1 MRNTPAALKREHP
14 DFTLEQIAEQVGMTK
29 EGVRWHLKREG
40 MPTKRVHRRCANCGA
55 PIFRKD
61 RRFCSS
67 RCRWDSRRVVLAC
80 DWCGKRF
87 AKGRWEARAKE
98 RKGYKHCFCSRDCF
112 HNYLRR

>member
-1 MRNTPAALKREHP
+1 MRNTPTALKRKHP

-40 MPTKRVHRRCANCGA
+40 MSTRRIHRYCANCSV

-61 RRFCSS
+61 RKFCSS
-67 RCRWDSRRVVLAC
+67 QCRQDFRRVTLIC
-80 DWCGKRF
+80 DWCGRRF
-87 AKGRWEARAKE
+87 AKGKWDAKAKE
-98 RKGYKHCFCSRDCF
+98 RKGYKHRFCSRDCF